1 MGQVGFSLPPTV
13 HRISILSSAGG
24 PKSEIPDGKDASSDE
39 DGPGLFIF
47 HGLIPSSEY
56 LLTFLVPAVI
66 IVCMLVLAICLA
78 CLLHRKRRAGKLN
91 LFYSEALPP
100 RVPVILQDELYDQ
113 QDPQSAGTKLRR
125 GGGLRTC
132 TYCTTKLGT
141 DHLSADVILAE
152 HSGSDLQY

>member
-1 MGQVGFSLPPTV
+1 MTDSG
-13 HRISILSSAGG
+13 SSEDSGG
-24 PKSEIPDGKDASSDE
+24 GKGPYDGDGGDDK

-56 LLTFLVPAVI
+56 LLTFLVPAVV
-66 IVCMLVLAICLA
+66 IVCMLVLAVCLA

-113 QDPQSAGTKLRR
+113 QDPQAAGEVFI
-125 GGGLRTC
+125 G
-132 TYCTTKLGT
+132 
-141 DHLSADVILAE
+141 
-152 HSGSDLQY
+152 